1 MNCVEL
7 RNMFTEKPR
16 KYNHIE
22 DYEYCKFLYE
32 NAKRRKSIEGS
43 QSTIYAEDG
52 KFDNIHM
59 FLRDMEKSG
68 AFDYE
73 TNYAYQEEDCSD
85 VYWRNSRGSSWD
97 DLLRARRQHR
107 VHSSDNSDY
116 SFWSLDATGTSRR
129 SSTGSY
135 QNNSFS
141 ETSNYTELLRL
152 QSRYFYVQ

>member
-1 MNCVEL
+1 
-7 RNMFTEKPR
+7 
-16 KYNHIE
+16 
-22 DYEYCKFLYE
+22 
-32 NAKRRKSIEGS
+32 
-43 QSTIYAEDG
+43 
-52 KFDNIHM
+52 M
-59 FLRDMEKSG
+59 FLRDTEKSG

-73 TNYAYQEEDCSD
+73 ANYAYQEEDYSD
-85 VYWRNSRGSSWD
+85 VCWRNSRGSSWD